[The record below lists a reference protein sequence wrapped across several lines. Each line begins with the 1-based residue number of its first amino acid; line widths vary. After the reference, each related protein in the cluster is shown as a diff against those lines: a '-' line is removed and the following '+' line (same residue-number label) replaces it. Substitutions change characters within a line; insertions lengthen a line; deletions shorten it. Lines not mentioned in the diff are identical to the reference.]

1 MKTKEIREMSVED
14 IARKVEESRME
25 LLKARFQAAV
35 GQLGNHWR
43 KRDLRRDVA
52 RMLTILK
59 EKDMNKEKK
68 S

>member
-1 MKTKEIREMSVED
+1 MKTKDIRELAVED
-14 IARKVEESRME
+14 IQRKVEESRME

-35 GQLGNHWR
+35 GQLGNRWR

-59 EKDMNKEKK
+59 EKEMKEKK